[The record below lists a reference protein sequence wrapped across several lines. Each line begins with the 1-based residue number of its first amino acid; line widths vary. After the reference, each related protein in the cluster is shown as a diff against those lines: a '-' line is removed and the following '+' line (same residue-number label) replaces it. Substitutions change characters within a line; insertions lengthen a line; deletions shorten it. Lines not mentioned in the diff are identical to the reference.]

1 MKPEQ
6 RVFELT
12 YPTKKISGNYYFN
25 KFSEFKHILFEAWNV
40 NLSPSWFLLHDWCVI
55 LFRLPSMT

>member
-40 NLSPSWFLLHDWCVI
+40 NLSPSWFLLHWCVI